1 MSRRSLSIAVAML
14 RREGL
19 PVGVSVDR
27 RRPALRVRVQVGDPH
42 SADRFRTLTF
52 DGRDLPMAADWAV
65 DRAIRLYPK
74 SCIAALWRV
83 VRDATVRHPSSEI
96 HAGPKLQAR
105 RAGEPWS
112 GE

>member
-1 MSRRSLSIAVAML
+1 MSKRSLSISVAML
-14 RREGL
+14 RREDL

-27 RRPALRVRVQVGDPH
+27 TRTGLRVRVQVGDPD

-74 SCIAALWRV
+74 SCIAAVWRV
-83 VRDATVRHPSSEI
+83 VREAEEMVTRIKSGATPPYEI
-96 HAGPKLQAR
+96 
-105 RAGEPWS
+105 
-112 GE
+112 